1 MAETA
6 AKSRQS
12 VLSFAIYDVAEKW
25 KFFSLPVFSQI
36 AFGLICTLGLIVLR
50 MGVNLYSPTAG
61 PFALIYPAMMIATL
75 YGRWQAGLITL
86 LSSMAFIL
94 WQVIPHSE
102 TAFFA
107 DPDDGPR
114 TLVNGL
120 AMLVTLGLAE
130 LFRSNG
136 AMAMDRAEAAIEKRE
151 LLMHELDHRTK
162 NNLAIV
168 VSLLRL
174 QKNREGSDSAKA
186 ALEVAA
192 KRIHSFAL
200 ANESLY
206 VGNELVTSI
215 NMHEYLTK
223 LVTSI
228 FDATF
233 LDGAVALNLHIEA
246 LWLPRDRA
254 VAVGLVA
261 NEAITNACKH
271 AFAADGG
278 GNLDVDFHRLSSGW
292 ELTVSDDGSGMAKQP
307 AQGSGMGSSM
317 MAAFAAQ
324 AGGTYTTE
332 RLSKGTRVRIV
343 SDGVSGG
350 VGDV

>member
-6 AKSRQS
+6 AKSQ
-12 VLSFAIYDVAEKW
+12 LSLRRFAMYDVAEKW
-25 KFFSLPVFSQI
+25 KLFTLPVFSQI

-50 MGVNLYSPTAG
+50 MGVNLYSPNAG
-61 PFALIYPAMMIATL
+61 PFALIYPAIMIATL
-75 YGRWQAGLITL
+75 YGRWQAGAITL
-86 LSSMAFIL
+86 FSSMAFVM

-102 TAFFA
+102 AGFFA
-107 DPDDGPR
+107 NDDDGPR

-120 AMLVTLGLAE
+120 ALLVTFGLAE

-136 AMAMDRAEAAIEKRE
+136 TFAMERAEAAIEKRE

-174 QKNREGSDSAKA
+174 QKNREGSADAKE

-206 VGNELVTSI
+206 VGNELVTVV
-215 NMHEYLTK
+215 NMDEYLTK
-223 LVTSI
+223 LVTNI

-233 LDGAVALNLHIEA
+233 LDGAVALNLHIEE

-271 AFAADGG
+271 AFAADEG
-278 GNLDVDFHRLSSGW
+278 GNLAIDFHGLSSGW
-292 ELTVSDDGSGMAKQP
+292 ELIVSDDGIGMGKEP

-343 SDGVSGG
+343 SEGVSGG
-350 VGDV
+350 VDGG